1 MDVLKHS
8 VVPAETPDH
17 STVMD
22 DFFTDPDSVREIAL
36 KQLEQHTELI
46 NDKGEF
52 YPGIRVS
59 LTDDVGLDIVDKITK
74 HIKRKPVEFEASFH
88 LTTGI
93 HDCGLIHHDI
103 KKYAG
108 VIYLNPEP
116 PSDCGTVIASLK
128 HPSFKELIESADEQL
143 TKEFSAANTTLDPD
157 VIKSFIKVKEK
168 YNQVFFKIDGVIR
181 NVYNRMIIYKGGY
194 TYHCP
199 DRSFGES
206 LEDSRLVVVF
216 WFD

>member
-8 VVPAETPDH
+8 LKPGKIVDH
-17 STVMD
+17 SAVLN
-22 DFFTDPDSVREIAL
+22 DFFSDPDSVREIAL

-59 LTDDVGLDIVDKITK
+59 LTDEVGNELVDKITK
-74 HIKRKPVEFEASFH
+74 HISRKPRDFEGSFH
-88 LTTGI
+88 LTSGI
-93 HDCGLIHHDI
+93 HDCGLIHHDV

-108 VIYLNPEP
+108 VVYLNPEP
-116 PSDCGTVIASLK
+116 PSNSGTVIADLK
-128 HPSFKELIESADEQL
+128 NPDFKELVDDADEQL

-157 VIKSFIKVKEK
+157 VIKSFIEVKEK
-168 YNQVFFKIDGVIR
+168 YNKIFFVVRKAIE
-181 NVYNRMIIYKGGY
+181 NVYNRMVIYQGGS

-199 DRSFGES
+199 DSSFGDTR
-206 LEDSRLVVVF
+206 EDSRLVVVF

>member
-1 MDVLKHS
+1 MDVLANS
-8 VVPAETPDH
+8 LVPEEIDH

-88 LTTGI
+88 LTSGI

-108 VIYLNPEP
+108 VIYLNPKP
-116 PSDCGTVIASLK
+116 PSNCGTVIASLK
-128 HPSFKELIESADEQL
+128 DPSFKELVESADEQL
-143 TKEFSAANTTLDPD
+143 TKEFSTANTTLDLD
-157 VIKSFIKVKEK
+157 VIKSFIEVKEK
-168 YNQVFFKIDGVIR
+168 YNQIFFKVDGVIE
-181 NVYNRMIIYKGGY
+181 NVYNRMIIYKGGS

-199 DRSFGES
+199 DSSFGDTR
-206 LEDSRLVVVF
+206 EDSRLVIVF

>member
-1 MDVLKHS
+1 MDVLANS
-8 VVPAETPDH
+8 LIPEEVDH
-17 STVMD
+17 STITE

-36 KQLEQHTELI
+36 KELEQHTELI

-59 LTDDVGLDIVDKITK
+59 LTDEVGNEIVDKITK
-74 HIKRKPVEFEASFH
+74 HIKRKPIDFEASFH
-88 LTTGI
+88 LTSGI

-108 VIYLNPEP
+108 VIYLNPKP
-116 PSDCGTVIASLK
+116 PSNCGTVIASLK
-128 HPSFKELIESADEQL
+128 DPSFKELVESADEQL
-143 TKEFSAANTTLDPD
+143 TKEFSAANTTLDLD
-157 VIKSFIKVKEK
+157 AIKSFIEVKEK
-168 YNQVFFKIDGVIR
+168 YNQIFFKVDGIIK
-181 NVYNRMIIYKGGY
+181 NVYNRMIIYKGGS

-199 DRSFGES
+199 DRSFGDTR
-206 LEDSRLVVVF
+206 EDSRLVVVF